1 MMARPHVF
9 LSAASAYSALGL
21 DAATMRA
28 HLFAATDPATLQW
41 TDRYSPGRVL
51 PLGCLPEGSELP
63 TLDFSTA
70 HQRSRNNA
78 LAWGTLQALQGAVEQ
93 AIARW
98 GPTRVALVVGTSTA
112 GIDEGE
118 VAARHL
124 HREGHFPPGFV
135 YPVQEMGNVAEF
147 LAQHLGICG
156 PAHTISTACSS
167 GAKALASAAR
177 LLRAGM
183 ADAVVAGGVD
193 ALGRFT
199 VGGFSALEAVSGER
213 CNPLSA
219 NRNGINLG
227 EAAAFFMLSRETGP
241 VRLAG
246 WGESQ
251 DAHHMS
257 APDPSGQG
265 AVAAMR
271 QALARA
277 GMQPAAVDYV
287 NLHGTAT
294 LHNDAMESRAVQ
306 TVFGGGLGTDVA
318 VSSTKPL
325 TGHALA
331 AAGALEAVV
340 AWHVLQDNP
349 QGVLPVHWWD
359 GAADPAMPALAAVA
373 PGMQLG
379 RAARAVMSNS
389 FAFGGS
395 NSTLLFEAA

>member
-1 MMARPHVF
+1 MTTPPHVF
-9 LSAASAYSALGL
+9 LNAASAYSALGL
-21 DAATMRA
+21 DAASMRTQ
-28 HLFAATDPATLQW
+28 LFAATDPQTLQW
-41 TDRYSPGRVL
+41 SDRYSQGRVL
-51 PLGCLPEGSELP
+51 PLGLLPEGTVLP
-63 TLDFSTA
+63 TMDFAPA
-70 HQRSRNNA
+70 HQRSCNNA
-78 LAWGTLQALQGAVEQ
+78 LAWGAIQALKGLIDESIV
-93 AIARW
+93 RW
-98 GPTRVALVVGTSTA
+98 GPTRVALVVGTST
-112 GIDEGE
+112 GGMDEGE
-118 VAARHL
+118 AAARHWG
-124 HREGHFPPGFV
+124 REGRFPTDFA

-147 LAQHLGICG
+147 LAQHLGIRG
-156 PAHTISTACSS
+156 PSHTISTACSS

-177 LLRAGM
+177 LLQAGM
-183 ADAVVAGGVD
+183 ADVVVAGGVD

-199 VGGFSALEAVSGER
+199 VGGFSALEAVSSTR

-227 EAAAFFMLSRETGP
+227 EAAAFFVVSREHGP

-246 WGESQ
+246 WGETQ

-265 AVAAMR
+265 AIAAMQ
-271 QALARA
+271 QALIRA
-277 GMQPAAVDYV
+277 GMPPAAVDYV

-294 LHNDAMESRAVQ
+294 QHNDAMESRAVQ
-306 TVFGGGLGTDVA
+306 AVFNHGVA

-331 AAGALEAVV
+331 AAGALEAVI

-349 QGVLPVHWWD
+349 RGVLPVNWWD
-359 GAADPAMPALAAVA
+359 DAADPAMPALAAVA

-379 RAARAVMSNS
+379 RAARVVMSNS

-395 NSTLLFEAA
+395 NSTLLFETA

>member
-1 MMARPHVF
+1 MAAPHVYLNAASAWSALG
-9 LSAASAYSALGL
+9 LSAAS
-21 DAATMRA
+21 MRA
-28 HLFAATDPATLQW
+28 NLFAAIDPGTLQW
-41 TDRYSPGRVL
+41 TDRYSPGRSL
-51 PLGCLPEGSELP
+51 PLGCLPEGTVLP
-63 TLDFSTA
+63 DLAFA
-70 HQRSRNNA
+70 PPHQRSRNNA
-78 LAWGTLQALQGAVEQ
+78 LAWGALQALQGPVAQ
-93 AIARW
+93 AIARF

-112 GIDEGE
+112 GIEEGE
-118 VAARHL
+118 AAARHL
-124 HREGHFPPGFV
+124 QGGEGFPPGFD
-135 YPVQEMGNVAEF
+135 YAVQEMGNVAQF
-147 LAQHLGICG
+147 LAQHLGIRG
-156 PAHTISTACSS
+156 PAHTVSTACSS

-177 LLRAGM
+177 LLQSGL

-199 VGGFSALEAVSGER
+199 VGGFSALEAVSAER

-219 NRNGINLG
+219 HRRGINLG
-227 EAAAFFMLSRETGP
+227 EASAFFLASRDAGP

-257 APDPSGQG
+257 APDPTGQG
-265 AVAAMR
+265 AVAAMQ

-277 GMQPAAVDYV
+277 GMLPAAVDYV

-294 LHNDAMESRAVQ
+294 PHNDAMESRAVQ
-306 TVFGGGLGTDVA
+306 AVLGLDVA

-331 AAGALEAVV
+331 AAGALEAAI
-340 AWHVLQDNP
+340 AWHVLQDNS

-373 PGMQLG
+373 PGMRLA

-395 NSTLLFEAA
+395 NSSLLFEAA

>member
-1 MMARPHVF
+1 MARPHVY
-9 LSAASAYSALGL
+9 LNAASACSALGL
-21 DAATMRA
+21 SAAPMRA
-28 HLFAATDPATLQW
+28 HLFSATDPQTLQW
-41 TDRYSPGRVL
+41 TERYSPGRTL
-51 PLGCLPEGSELP
+51 PLGCLPEGAVLP
-63 TLDFSTA
+63 ALDFA
-70 HQRSRNNA
+70 PPHQRSRNNA
-78 LAWGTLQALQGAVEQ
+78 LAWGAVQALQGAVQQ
-93 AIARW
+93 AIDRF
-98 GPTRVALVVGTSTA
+98 GSTRVALVVGTSTG
-112 GIDEGE
+112 GIEEGE
-118 VAARHL
+118 AAARHL
-124 HREGHFPPGFV
+124 AREGHFPPGFE
-135 YPVQEMGNVAEF
+135 YPVQEMGNVAAF
-147 LAQHLGICG
+147 LAQHLGIRG

-177 LLRAGM
+177 LLQSGM
-183 ADAVVAGGVD
+183 ADAVLAGGVD

-199 VGGFSALEAVSGER
+199 VGGFSGLEAVSAER

-219 NRNGINLG
+219 HRCGINLG
-227 EAAAFFMLSRETGP
+227 EAAAFFMLGRDAGP

-257 APDPSGQG
+257 APDPTGQG
-265 AVAAMR
+265 AAAAMQ

-277 GMQPAAVDYV
+277 GMPPAAVDYV

-294 LHNDAMESRAVQ
+294 PHNDAMESRAVQ
-306 TVFGGGLGTDVA
+306 SVLGLEVA

-359 GAADPAMPALAAVA
+359 GVADPAMPALAAVA

-395 NSTLLFEAA
+395 NSSLLFEAA

>member
-1 MMARPHVF
+1 MARPHVY
-9 LSAASAYSALGL
+9 LNAASACSALGL
-21 DAATMRA
+21 GAAGMRA
-28 HLFAATDPATLQW
+28 NLFTATDPQTLQW
-41 TDRYSPGRVL
+41 SDRYSPGRVL
-51 PLGCLPEGSELP
+51 PLGCLPEGTVLP
-63 TLDFSTA
+63 ALDFA
-70 HQRSRNNA
+70 PPHQRSRNNA
-78 LAWGTLQALQGAVEQ
+78 LAWGAMQGLQGLVAQSVT
-93 AIARW
+93 RW
-98 GPTRVALVVGTSTA
+98 GPTRVALVVGTST
-112 GIDEGE
+112 GGMDEGE
-118 VAARHL
+118 LAARHL
-124 HREGHFPPGFV
+124 AREGCFPPGFA

-147 LAQHLGICG
+147 LAQHLGIRG

-177 LLRAGM
+177 LLRSGM

-199 VGGFSALEAVSGER
+199 VGGFSALEAVSAER

-219 NRNGINLG
+219 NRKGINLG
-227 EAAAFFMLSRETGP
+227 EAAAFFLVSREPGP

-257 APDPSGQG
+257 APDPTGQG
-265 AVAAMR
+265 AVAAMQ

-294 LHNDAMESRAVQ
+294 PHNDAMESRAVQ
-306 TVFGGGLGTDVA
+306 AVLGLDVA

-331 AAGALEAVV
+331 AAGALEAAI
-340 AWHVLQDNP
+340 AWHVLQDNA

-359 GAADPAMPALAAVA
+359 GVADPGMPALAAVA

>member
-1 MMARPHVF
+1 MMARPHVY
-9 LSAASAYSALGL
+9 LNAASACSALGL
-21 DAATMRA
+21 DAAGMRA
-28 HLFAATDPATLQW
+28 NLFTATDPETLQW
-41 TDRYSPGRVL
+41 SDRYSPGRVL
-51 PLGCLPEGSELP
+51 PLGCLPEGTVLP
-63 TLDFSTA
+63 ALDFA
-70 HQRSRNNA
+70 PPHQRSRNNA
-78 LAWGTLQALQGAVEQ
+78 LAWSAMQGLQGLVAQ
-93 AIARW
+93 AITRW
-98 GPTRVALVVGTSTA
+98 GPTRVALVVGTST
-112 GIDEGE
+112 GGMDEGE
-118 VAARHL
+118 AAARHL
-124 HREGHFPPGFV
+124 CQEGRFPLGFE

-147 LAQHLGICG
+147 LAQHLGIRG

-167 GAKALASAAR
+167 GAKALASAGR
-177 LLRAGM
+177 LLLSGM

-199 VGGFSALEAVSGER
+199 VGGFSALEAVSTQR

-219 NRNGINLG
+219 HRNGINLG
-227 EAAAFFMLSRETGP
+227 EAAAFFVLSREPGP

-246 WGESQ
+246 WGETQ

-265 AVAAMR
+265 AVAAMQ

-294 LHNDAMESRAVQ
+294 PHNDAMESKAVDA
-306 TVFGGGLGTDVA
+306 VFGLNVA

-349 QGVLPVHWWD
+349 LGVLPVHWWD
-359 GAADPAMPALAAVA
+359 GVADPCMPALAAVA

-379 RAARAVMSNS
+379 RAARAVISNS

-395 NSTLLFEAA
+395 NSSLLFEAA

>member
-1 MMARPHVF
+1 MARPHVY
-9 LSAASAYSALGL
+9 LNAASACSALGL
-21 DAATMRA
+21 SAAPMRA
-28 HLFAATDPATLQW
+28 HLFSATDPQTLQW
-41 TDRYSPGRVL
+41 TERYSPGRTL
-51 PLGCLPEGSELP
+51 PLGCLPEGSVLP
-63 TLDFSTA
+63 ALDFA
-70 HQRSRNNA
+70 PPHQRSRNNA
-78 LAWGTLQALQGAVEQ
+78 LAWGAVQALQGAVQQ
-93 AIARW
+93 AIDRF
-98 GPTRVALVVGTSTA
+98 GPTRVALVVGTSTG
-112 GIDEGE
+112 GIEEGE
-118 VAARHL
+118 AAACHL
-124 HREGHFPPGFV
+124 AREGCFPRGFE
-135 YPVQEMGNVAEF
+135 YPVQEMGNVAAF
-147 LAQHLGICG
+147 LAQHLGIRG

-177 LLRAGM
+177 LLQSGM
-183 ADAVVAGGVD
+183 ADVVLAGGVD

-199 VGGFSALEAVSGER
+199 VGGFSALEAVSAER
-213 CNPLSA
+213 CNPMSA
-219 NRNGINLG
+219 HRCGINLG
-227 EAAAFFMLSRETGP
+227 EAAAFFMLGRDAGP

-257 APDPSGQG
+257 APDPTGQG
-265 AVAAMR
+265 AAAAMQ

-277 GMQPAAVDYV
+277 GMPPATVDYV

-294 LHNDAMESRAVQ
+294 PHNDTMESRAVQ
-306 TVFGGGLGTDVA
+306 SVLGLEVA

-349 QGVLPVHWWD
+349 QGVPPVHWWD
-359 GAADPAMPALAAVA
+359 GVADPAMPALAAVA

-395 NSTLLFEAA
+395 NSSLLFEAA

>member
-1 MMARPHVF
+1 MARPHVY
-9 LSAASAYSALGL
+9 LNAASAHSALGL
-21 DAATMRA
+21 SAAAMRA

-41 TDRYSPGRVL
+41 TERYSPGRLL
-51 PLGCLPEGSELP
+51 PLGCLPADAVLP
-63 TLDFSTA
+63 ALDFA
-70 HQRSRNNA
+70 PVHQRSRNNA
-78 LAWGTLQALQGAVEQ
+78 LAWGAVQALQTDVAQ
-93 AIARW
+93 AIARH
-98 GPTRVALVVGTSTA
+98 GPARVALVVGTSTG
-112 GIDEGE
+112 GIEEGE

-124 HREGHFPPGFV
+124 LHQGGFPPGFA
-135 YPVQEMGNVAEF
+135 YAVQEMGNVAQF
-147 LAQHLGICG
+147 LAQHLGIRG

-177 LLRAGM
+177 LLQAGM
-183 ADAVVAGGVD
+183 ADVVLAGGVD
-193 ALGRFT
+193 ALARFT
-199 VGGFSALEAVSGER
+199 VGGFSALEAVSAER

-219 NRNGINLG
+219 NRRGINLG
-227 EAAAFFMLSRETGP
+227 EAAAFFVLSREPGP

-257 APDPSGQG
+257 APDPTGQG
-265 AVAAMR
+265 AAAAMQ

-277 GMQPAAVDYV
+277 GMQPAGVDYV

-294 LHNDAMESRAVQ
+294 PHNDAMESRAVQ
-306 TVFGGGLGTDVA
+306 AVLGTEVA

-331 AAGALEAVV
+331 AAGALEAAV
-340 AWHVLQDNP
+340 AWHVLQENP
-349 QGVLPVHWWD
+349 RGKLPVHWWD

-373 PGMQLG
+373 PGTQLS
-379 RAARAVMSNS
+379 RAARAVLSNS

-395 NSTLLFEAA
+395 NSSLLFEAA

>member
-1 MMARPHVF
+1 MITRPHVY
-9 LSAASAYSALGL
+9 LNAASAYSALGL
-21 DAATMRA
+21 SAQAMRA
-28 HLFAATDPATLQW
+28 NLFTAADPQTLQR
-41 TDRYSPGRVL
+41 TDRYSPGRTL
-51 PLGCLPEGSELP
+51 PLGCLPEGAVLP
-63 TLDFSTA
+63 ALDFA
-70 HQRSRNNA
+70 PPHQRSRNNA
-78 LAWGTLQALQGAVEQ
+78 LAWGALQALQGSVAQ
-93 AIARW
+93 AIARC

-112 GIDEGE
+112 GIEEGE
-118 VAARHL
+118 AAARHL
-124 HREGHFPPGFV
+124 AREGCFPPGFE
-135 YPVQEMGNVAEF
+135 YPVQEMGNVATF
-147 LAQHLGICG
+147 LAQHLGIRG

-177 LLRAGM
+177 LLQSGM

-199 VGGFSALEAVSGER
+199 VGGFSALEAVSAER

-219 NRNGINLG
+219 NRRGINLG
-227 EAAAFFMLSRETGP
+227 EAAAFFVLSREAGP

-257 APDPSGQG
+257 APDPTGQG
-265 AVAAMR
+265 AVAAMQ

-277 GMQPAAVDYV
+277 GMPPAAVDYV

-294 LHNDAMESRAVQ
+294 PHNDAMESRAVQ
-306 TVFGGGLGTDVA
+306 AVLGLDVA

-340 AWHVLQDNP
+340 AWHVLQHNP

-359 GAADPAMPALAAVA
+359 GAADPTMPALAAVA

-379 RAARAVMSNS
+379 RTARVVMSNS

>member
-1 MMARPHVF
+1 MARPHVY
-9 LSAASAYSALGL
+9 LNAASAYSALGL
-21 DAATMRA
+21 SAAAMRA

-41 TDRYSPGRVL
+41 TERYSPGRLL
-51 PLGCLPEGSELP
+51 PLGCLPTYAVLP
-63 TLDFSTA
+63 TLDFA
-70 HQRSRNNA
+70 PVHQRSRNNA
-78 LAWGTLQALQGAVEQ
+78 LAWGAMQALQADVAQ
-93 AIARW
+93 AIARF
-98 GPTRVALVVGTSTA
+98 GAARVALVVGTSTG
-112 GIDEGE
+112 GIEEGE

-124 HREGHFPPGFV
+124 LLEGGFPAGFA
-135 YPVQEMGNVAEF
+135 YAMQEMGNVAQF
-147 LAQHLGICG
+147 LAQHLGIRG

-177 LLRAGM
+177 MLQAGM
-183 ADAVVAGGVD
+183 ADVVLAGGVD
-193 ALGRFT
+193 ALARFT
-199 VGGFSALEAVSGER
+199 VGGFSALEAVSAER

-219 NRNGINLG
+219 NRRGINLG
-227 EAAAFFMLSRETGP
+227 EAAAFFVLSREPGP
-241 VRLAG
+241 VHLAG

-257 APDPSGQG
+257 APDPTGQG
-265 AVAAMR
+265 AAAAMQ

-294 LHNDAMESRAVQ
+294 PHNDAMESRAVQ
-306 TVFGGGLGTDVA
+306 AVLGSEVA

-331 AAGALEAVV
+331 AAGALEAAV

-349 QGVLPVHWWD
+349 EGKLPVHWWD

-373 PGMQLG
+373 PGMRLS
-379 RAARAVMSNS
+379 RAARAVLSNS

-395 NSTLLFEAA
+395 NSSLLFEAA

>member
-1 MMARPHVF
+1 
-9 LSAASAYSALGL
+9 GL
-21 DAATMRA
+21 A
-28 HLFAATDPATLQW
+28 
-41 TDRYSPGRVL
+41 
-51 PLGCLPEGSELP
+51 
-63 TLDFSTA
+63 
-70 HQRSRNNA
+70 
-78 LAWGTLQALQGAVEQ
+78 
-93 AIARW
+93 
-98 GPTRVALVVGTSTA
+98 
-112 GIDEGE
+112 
-118 VAARHL
+118 
-124 HREGHFPPGFV
+124 
-135 YPVQEMGNVAEF
+135 
-147 LAQHLGICG
+147 
-156 PAHTISTACSS
+156 
-167 GAKALASAAR
+167 
-177 LLRAGM
+177 
-183 ADAVVAGGVD
+183 
-193 ALGRFT
+193 RFT
-199 VGGFSALEAVSGER
+199 VGGFSALEAVSPER

-219 NRNGINLG
+219 HRRGINLG
-227 EAAAFFMLSRETGP
+227 EAAAFFVLSRDAGP

-257 APDPSGQG
+257 APDPTGQG
-265 AVAAMR
+265 AVAAMQ

-294 LHNDAMESRAVQ
+294 PHNDAMESRAVQ
-306 TVFGGGLGTDVA
+306 SVLGSEVA

-340 AWHVLQDNP
+340 AWHVLQHNP

-373 PGMQLG
+373 PGTQLG

-395 NSTLLFEAA
+395 NSSLLFEAT

>member
-1 MMARPHVF
+1 MIPRPHVF
-9 LSAASAYSALGL
+9 LNAASAHSALGL
-21 DAATMRA
+21 SAQAMRA
-28 HLFAATDPATLQW
+28 KLFAATDPQTLQR
-41 TDRYSPGRVL
+41 TDRYSPGRPL
-51 PLGCLPEGSELP
+51 PLGCLPEGAVLP
-63 TLDFSTA
+63 GLDFA
-70 HQRSRNNA
+70 PPHQRSRNNA
-78 LAWGTLQALQGAVEQ
+78 LAWGALQALQGPVQQ
-93 AIARW
+93 AIDRF

-112 GIDEGE
+112 GIEEGE
-118 VAARHL
+118 AAARHL
-124 HREGHFPPGFV
+124 AREGCFPPGFE
-135 YPVQEMGNVAEF
+135 YPVQEMGNVATF
-147 LAQHLGICG
+147 LAQHLGIRG

-177 LLRAGM
+177 LLQSGM
-183 ADAVVAGGVD
+183 ADAVVAGAVD

-199 VGGFSALEAVSGER
+199 VGGFSALEAVSAER

-219 NRNGINLG
+219 NRRGINLG
-227 EAAAFFMLSRETGP
+227 EAAAFFVLSRDAGP

-257 APDPSGQG
+257 APDPTGQG
-265 AVAAMR
+265 AVAAMQ

-294 LHNDAMESRAVQ
+294 PHNDAMESRAVQ
-306 TVFGGGLGTDVA
+306 AVLGLDVA

-331 AAGALEAVV
+331 AAGALEAAV
-340 AWHVLQDNP
+340 AWHVLQHNP
-349 QGVLPVHWWD
+349 QGALPVHWWD
-359 GAADPAMPALAAVA
+359 GVADPAMPALAAVA

-379 RAARAVMSNS
+379 RAARVVMSNS

>member
-1 MMARPHVF
+1 MARPHVY
-9 LSAASAYSALGL
+9 LNAASAHSALGL
-21 DAATMRA
+21 DAASMRA
-28 HLFAATDPATLQW
+28 HLFAATDPVTLQW
-41 TDRYSPGRVL
+41 TERYSPGRSL
-51 PLGCLPEGSELP
+51 PLGCLPAGAVLP
-63 TLDFSTA
+63 ALDFA
-70 HQRSRNNA
+70 PRHQQSRNNA
-78 LAWGTLQALQGAVEQ
+78 LAWGAVQALQGAVQQ
-93 AIARW
+93 AIDRF
-98 GPTRVALVVGTSTA
+98 GPTRVALVVGTSTG
-112 GIDEGE
+112 GIEEGE

-124 HREGHFPPGFV
+124 LHEQRFPADFA
-135 YPVQEMGNVAEF
+135 YAVQEMGNVAQF
-147 LAQHLGICG
+147 LAQHLGIRG
-156 PAHTISTACSS
+156 PAHTVSTACSS

-177 LLRAGM
+177 LLQSGM
-183 ADAVVAGGVD
+183 ADAVLAGGVD
-193 ALGRFT
+193 ALARFT
-199 VGGFSALEAVSGER
+199 VGGFSALEAVSPER

-219 NRNGINLG
+219 HRRGINLG
-227 EAAAFFMLSRETGP
+227 EAAAFFVLSREAGP

-257 APDPSGQG
+257 APDPTGQG
-265 AVAAMR
+265 AAAAMQ

-294 LHNDAMESRAVQ
+294 PHNDAMESRAVQ
-306 TVFGGGLGTDVA
+306 AVFGGVQGSDVA

-331 AAGALEAVV
+331 AAGALEAAV

-359 GAADPAMPALAAVA
+359 GVADPAMPALAAVA
-373 PGMQLG
+373 PGLQLG

-395 NSTLLFEAA
+395 NSSLLFEAA

>member
-1 MMARPHVF
+1 MARPHVY
-9 LSAASAYSALGL
+9 LNAASAHSALGL
-21 DAATMRA
+21 DVASMRA

-41 TDRYSPGRVL
+41 TERYSPGRRL
-51 PLGCLPEGSELP
+51 PMGCLPAGAVLP
-63 TLDFSTA
+63 ALDFA
-70 HQRSRNNA
+70 PIHQQSRNNA
-78 LAWGTLQALQGAVEQ
+78 LAWGAVQALQGAVQQ
-93 AIARW
+93 AIDRF

-112 GIDEGE
+112 GIEEGE

-124 HREGHFPPGFV
+124 LHDGAFPASFA
-135 YPVQEMGNVAEF
+135 YAVQEMGNVTQF
-147 LAQHLGICG
+147 LAQHLGIRG

-177 LLRAGM
+177 LLQSGM
-183 ADAVVAGGVD
+183 ADVVLAGGVD
-193 ALGRFT
+193 ALARFT
-199 VGGFSALEAVSGER
+199 VDGFSALEAVSGER
-213 CNPLSA
+213 CNPLSVH
-219 NRNGINLG
+219 RRGINLG
-227 EAAAFFMLSRETGP
+227 EAAAFFVLSRDAGP

-257 APDPSGQG
+257 APDPTGQG
-265 AVAAMR
+265 AVAAMQ

-294 LHNDAMESRAVQ
+294 PHNDAMESRAVQ
-306 TVFGGGLGTDVA
+306 SVLGSEVA

-340 AWHVLQDNP
+340 AWHVLQHNP

-373 PGMQLG
+373 PGTQLG

-395 NSTLLFEAA
+395 NSSLLFEAT

>member
-1 MMARPHVF
+1 MMARPHVY
-9 LSAASAYSALGL
+9 LNAASACSALGL
-21 DAATMRA
+21 DAAGMRA
-28 HLFAATDPATLQW
+28 NLFTATDPETLQW
-41 TDRYSPGRVL
+41 SDRYSPGRVL
-51 PLGCLPEGSELP
+51 PLGCLPEGTMLP
-63 TLDFSTA
+63 ALDFA
-70 HQRSRNNA
+70 PPHQRSRNNA
-78 LAWGTLQALQGAVEQ
+78 LAWSAMQGLQGLVAQ
-93 AIARW
+93 AITRW
-98 GPTRVALVVGTSTA
+98 GPTRVALVVGTST
-112 GIDEGE
+112 GGMDEGE
-118 VAARHL
+118 AAARHL
-124 HREGHFPPGFV
+124 CQEGRFPLAFE

-147 LAQHLGICG
+147 LAQHLGIRG

-167 GAKALASAAR
+167 GAKALASAGR

-183 ADAVVAGGVD
+183 VDAVVAGGVD

-199 VGGFSALEAVSGER
+199 VGGFSALEAVSAER
-213 CNPLSA
+213 CNPLSV
-219 NRNGINLG
+219 NRKGINLG
-227 EAAAFFMLSRETGP
+227 EAAAFFVLSREAGP

-257 APDPSGQG
+257 APDPTGQG
-265 AVAAMR
+265 AAAAMQ

-294 LHNDAMESRAVQ
+294 PHNDAMESRAVQ
-306 TVFGGGLGTDVA
+306 AVLGLDVA

-331 AAGALEAVV
+331 AAGALEAAI
-340 AWHVLQDNP
+340 AWHVLQGNS

-359 GAADPAMPALAAVA
+359 GAADLGMPALAVVA

-379 RAARAVMSNS
+379 RAVRVVMSNS

>member
-1 MMARPHVF
+1 MARPHVY
-9 LSAASAYSALGL
+9 LNAASACSALGL
-21 DAATMRA
+21 SAAPMRA
-28 HLFAATDPATLQW
+28 HLFSATDPQTLQW
-41 TDRYSPGRVL
+41 TERYSPGRTL
-51 PLGCLPEGSELP
+51 PLGCLPEGSVLP
-63 TLDFSTA
+63 ALDFA
-70 HQRSRNNA
+70 PPHQRSRNNA
-78 LAWGTLQALQGAVEQ
+78 LAWGAVQALHGAVQQ
-93 AIARW
+93 AIDRF
-98 GPTRVALVVGTSTA
+98 GPTRVALVVGTSTG
-112 GIDEGE
+112 GIEEGE
-118 VAARHL
+118 AAARHL
-124 HREGHFPPGFV
+124 AREGHFPRGFE
-135 YPVQEMGNVAEF
+135 YPVQEMGNVAAF
-147 LAQHLGICG
+147 LAQHLGIRG

-177 LLRAGM
+177 LLQSGM
-183 ADAVVAGGVD
+183 ADVVLAGGVD

-199 VGGFSALEAVSGER
+199 VGGFSALEAVSAER

-219 NRNGINLG
+219 HRCGINLG
-227 EAAAFFMLSRETGP
+227 EAAAFFMLGRDAGP

-257 APDPSGQG
+257 APDPTGQG
-265 AVAAMR
+265 AAAAMQ

-277 GMQPAAVDYV
+277 GMPPAAVDYV

-294 LHNDAMESRAVQ
+294 PHNDAMESRAVQ
-306 TVFGGGLGTDVA
+306 SVLGLEVA

-359 GAADPAMPALAAVA
+359 GVADPAMPALAAVA

-395 NSTLLFEAA
+395 NSSLLFEAA